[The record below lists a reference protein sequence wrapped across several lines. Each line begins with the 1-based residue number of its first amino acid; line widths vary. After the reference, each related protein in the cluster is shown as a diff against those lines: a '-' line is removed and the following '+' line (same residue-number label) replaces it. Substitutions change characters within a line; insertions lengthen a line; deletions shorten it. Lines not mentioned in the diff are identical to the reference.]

1 MPNKTPIKK
10 TYISLVLVAVIGL
23 GLSLIAHQY
32 VKQWEHDN
40 AIEAL
45 TKEADEHVRVLR
57 QTFITFGNILTSL
70 RGLHHV
76 HHPITRPNFAQF
88 VNDVLDQPGLQ
99 AWEWIDIVP
108 KDQRQAVENKINASG
123 IRDFSF
129 WEWSSNSP
137 SNRNKRTAAQREV
150 YYPVLFTEPSNLNA
164 KMLGYDVGSNET
176 LKTAL
181 EKARDLGQLTTS
193 GAVHVQTDT
202 DVALGFY
209 VFLPIYKSK
218 TTPVTLAERRHE
230 LVGFA
235 AGVFLFDQ
243 LVERVLRLPKLRT
256 EVFLVIIDDTAPAQ
270 APELYSPPW
279 YRGAVRENSVMLW
292 WTSLEFGGRQW
303 RIVFYKSSDEPLFK
317 TWYAWMVLG
326 IGLLFTLGLLR
337 YMYII
342 LTHAQWAEGLV
353 AKRTDSLIQANQA
366 LNKEIRAREQ
376 MTVALEASRQR
387 FQAIFNE
394 AAIGIAQIDLNDRI
408 LDTNRALQTLLRYR
422 EEELQDKFLKILA
435 HPDDADIDQWMNE
448 KMLAGKYDTYRV
460 GKRYICKNG
469 AIVWTNQSCSIVR
482 DTTQPFIISMIEDIT
497 ERKQAEEARWEAEKK
512 YREIFEN
519 AIEGIFQCTP
529 TGRYLSVN
537 PAFVRMLGYES
548 AEQIYNEIT
557 DIGQQL
563 YVNPQRRTEFLN
575 LLSSHS
581 NVQDFE
587 YQARCRDGRVIWL
600 NETVRVVRDNNGQIR
615 YYEGIVEDVTE
626 RKQAEE
632 KLRHDATHDQ
642 LTRLLNRAAFT
653 ALLTKALAR
662 LHKKAQAESP
672 ATGKRDEEPAEKPAE
687 NHQEIRPFLL
697 GTISFPLEFAVL
709 FVDLDRFKIVNDSM
723 GHLVGDQLLTEIARR
738 LDSDACENEVV
749 ARFGGDEFALMLEN
763 IPDLST
769 LYQRIE
775 CIQQQLSRP
784 YTLKNET
791 FNTTASIGIAL
802 SNSEYSSADEIL
814 RDADTAMYEAK
825 KQGRG
830 KSVIFQPGM
839 HTHVVNMLRMERD
852 LRKALEREEFR
863 LHYQPIISLET
874 RQTVGLEALVRW
886 EHPKQGMIRPDLFIP
901 LAEESGLIKELGL
914 WVFETACL
922 QLRHWQTQFAH
933 YAELGMNINVSPI
946 QLKQPDLVNN
956 IKDIIEKTGIKGST
970 CRVEI
975 TEGAMMQDPEAA
987 LTVLNELKSLE
998 ILLYIDDFGT
1008 GYSSLSYLQKFP
1020 IDALKIDKSFIMKID
1035 SSGKSAQIAHAIIA
1049 LGEAFDLRVVAEG
1062 VENDFQVSML
1072 KKAHCHHV
1080 QGYFF
1085 SRPRDSQSIEEYL
1098 NLEATK
1104 IAQTS
1109 IH

>member
-10 TYISLVLVAVIGL
+10 TYISLLLVAVIGL
-23 GLSLIAHQY
+23 GLSLTAHQY
-32 VKQWEHDN
+32 VKQWEHNN

-76 HHPITRPNFAQF
+76 HHPISRQNFAQF
-88 VNDVLDQPGLQ
+88 VNDVLDLPGLQ

-108 KDQRQAVENKINASG
+108 KDQRQAVEAEADASG
-123 IRDFSF
+123 IRNFSF
-129 WEWSSNSP
+129 WEWSSNDP

-150 YYPVLFTEPSNLNA
+150 YYPVLFTEPQNLNA
-164 KMLGYDVGSNET
+164 KMLGYDVGSDKT

-193 GAVHVQTDT
+193 GAVYVQTDT
-202 DVALGFY
+202 DFALGFY

-218 TTPVTLAERRHE
+218 TAPVTLAERRHE

-256 EVFLVIIDDTAPAQ
+256 EVFLVIIDDTPPAQ
-270 APELYSPPW
+270 TQELYAPPW
-279 YRGAVRENSVMLW
+279 YSDAVRANSVMLW

-303 RIVFYKSSDEPLFK
+303 RIVFYKSSNESLFK

-353 AKRTDSLIQANQA
+353 AKRTDSLIRANQA

-408 LDTNRALQTLLRYR
+408 LDTNIALQTLLRYR

-435 HPDDADIDQWMNE
+435 HPDDADIDQWKNE

-460 GKRYICKNG
+460 SKRYICKNG

-557 DIGQQL
+557 DIGQQV
-563 YVNPQRRTEFLN
+563 YVNPQRRTEFIN
-575 LLSSHS
+575 LLNGHS

-600 NETVRVVRDNNGQIR
+600 NETVRVVRDNNGQIH

-626 RKQAEE
+626 RKQVEE

-662 LHKKAQAESP
+662 LHKARAESP
-672 ATGKRDEEPAEKPAE
+672 SQGKRDEEPAENHME
-687 NHQEIRPFLL
+687 NGPFS
-697 GTISFPLEFAVL
+697 ISFPLEFAVL

-723 GHLVGDQLLTEIARR
+723 GHLVGDQLLTEIGRR
-738 LDSDACENEVV
+738 LDSDACENDVV

-763 IPDLST
+763 LPDLST

-791 FNTTASIGIAL
+791 FNTTASIGIAP
-802 SNSEYSSADEIL
+802 SNSEYLSADEIL

-830 KSVIFQPGM
+830 KSVIFKQDM
-839 HTHVVNMLRMERD
+839 HKDIVKKLRMERD

-886 EHPKQGMIRPDLFIP
+886 EHPKKMIYPDEFIP

-914 WVFETACL
+914 WVFETACF
-922 QLRHWQTQFAH
+922 QLRRWQTQFAQ

-946 QLKQPDLVNN
+946 QLKQPDLFNK

-987 LTVLNELKSLE
+987 LTVLNDLKSLE

-1035 SSGKSAQIAHAIIA
+1035 STGKSAQIAHAIIA

-1072 KKAHCHHV
+1072 KAAHCHHV

-1085 SRPRDSQSIEEYL
+1085 SRPKDSQSIEEYL
-1098 NLEATK
+1098 SLEATK
-1104 IAQTS
+1104 VAQTS

>member
-10 TYISLVLVAVIGL
+10 TYISLFLVAVIGL
-23 GLSLIAHQY
+23 GLSLTAHQY
-32 VKQWEHDN
+32 IKQWEHNN

-76 HHPITRPNFAQF
+76 HHPISRPNFAQF
-88 VNDVLDQPGLQ
+88 VNDVLDLPGLQ

-108 KDQRQAVENKINASG
+108 KDQRQAVEAEADASG
-123 IRDFSF
+123 IRNFSF
-129 WEWSSNSP
+129 WEWSPNG
-137 SNRNKRTAAQREV
+137 NKRTAAQREV
-150 YYPVLFTEPSNLNA
+150 YYPVLFTEPQNLNA
-164 KMLGYDVGSNET
+164 KMLGYDVGSDKT

-193 GAVHVQTDT
+193 GAVYVQTDT
-202 DVALGFY
+202 DFALGFY

-218 TTPVTLAERRHE
+218 TAPVTLAERRHE

-256 EVFLVIIDDTAPAQ
+256 EVFLVIIDDTPPAQ
-270 APELYSPPW
+270 TQELYAPPW
-279 YRGAVRENSVMLW
+279 YSDAVRANSVMLW

-303 RIVFYKSSDEPLFK
+303 RIVFYK
-317 TWYAWMVLG
+317 
-326 IGLLFTLGLLR
+326 LLFTLGLLR

-353 AKRTDSLIQANQA
+353 AKRTDSLIRANQA

-408 LDTNRALQTLLRYR
+408 LDTNIALQTLLRYR
-422 EEELQDKFLKILA
+422 EEELQDKFL
-435 HPDDADIDQWMNE
+435 N
-448 KMLAGKYDTYRV
+448 TYRV

-469 AIVWTNQSCSIVR
+469 AIVWTNQSSSIVR

-497 ERKQAEEARWEAEKK
+497 ERKLAEEARWEAEKK

-557 DIGQQL
+557 DIGQQV
-563 YVNPQRRTEFLN
+563 YVNPQRRIEFIN
-575 LLSSHS
+575 LLNSHS

-587 YQARCRDGRVIWL
+587 YQARCRDGRVIWV
-600 NETVRVVRDNNGQIR
+600 NETVRVVRDNNGQIH

-626 RKQAEE
+626 RKQAEV

-653 ALLTKALAR
+653 ALLTKALTR
-662 LHKKAQAESP
+662 LHKARAESP
-672 ATGKRDEEPAEKPAE
+672 SQRKRDEEPAENHME
-687 NHQEIRPFLL
+687 NGPFS
-697 GTISFPLEFAVL
+697 ISFPLEFAVL

-723 GHLVGDQLLTEIARR
+723 GHLVGDQLLTEIGRR
-738 LDSDACENEVV
+738 LDSDACENDVV

-763 IPDLST
+763 LPDLST

-791 FNTTASIGIAL
+791 FNTTASIGIAP
-802 SNSEYSSADEIL
+802 SKSKYNSADEIL

-830 KSVIFQPGM
+830 KSVIFQPDM
-839 HTHVVNMLRMERD
+839 HIDVVNKLRMERD

-886 EHPKQGMIRPDLFIP
+886 QHPKQGMIRPDLFIP

-914 WVFETACL
+914 WVFETACF
-922 QLRHWQTQFAH
+922 QLRRWQTQFAQ

-946 QLKQPDLVNN
+946 QLKQPDLFNK

-987 LTVLNELKSLE
+987 LTVLNDLKSLE

-1035 SSGKSAQIAHAIIA
+1035 STGKSAQIAHAIIA

-1072 KKAHCHHV
+1072 KAAHCHHV

-1085 SRPRDSQSIEEYL
+1085 SRPKDSQSIEEYL
-1098 NLEATK
+1098 SLEATK
-1104 IAQTS
+1104 VAQTS

>member
-10 TYISLVLVAVIGL
+10 TYISLFLVAVIGL
-23 GLSLIAHQY
+23 GLSLTAHQY
-32 VKQWEHDN
+32 IKQWEHNN

-76 HHPITRPNFAQF
+76 HHPISRPNFAQF
-88 VNDVLDQPGLQ
+88 VNDVLDLPGLQ

-108 KDQRQAVENKINASG
+108 KDQRQAVEAEADASG
-123 IRDFSF
+123 IRNFSF
-129 WEWSSNSP
+129 WEWSPNG
-137 SNRNKRTAAQREV
+137 NKRTAAQREV
-150 YYPVLFTEPSNLNA
+150 YYPVLFTEPQNLNA
-164 KMLGYDVGSNET
+164 KMLGYDVGSDKT

-193 GAVHVQTDT
+193 GAVYVQTDT
-202 DVALGFY
+202 DFALGFY

-218 TTPVTLAERRHE
+218 TAPVTLAERRHE

-256 EVFLVIIDDTAPAQ
+256 EVFLVIIDDTPPAQ
-270 APELYSPPW
+270 TQELYAPPW
-279 YRGAVRENSVMLW
+279 YSDAVRANSVMLW

-303 RIVFYKSSDEPLFK
+303 RIVFYKSSNESLFK

-353 AKRTDSLIQANQA
+353 AKRTDSLIRANQA

-408 LDTNRALQTLLRYR
+408 LDTNIALQTLLRYR

-469 AIVWTNQSCSIVR
+469 AIVWTNQSSSIVR

-497 ERKQAEEARWEAEKK
+497 ERKLAEEARWEAEKK

-557 DIGQQL
+557 DIGQQV
-563 YVNPQRRTEFLN
+563 YVNPQRRIEFIN
-575 LLSSHS
+575 LLNSHS

-587 YQARCRDGRVIWL
+587 YQARCRDGRVIWV
-600 NETVRVVRDNNGQIR
+600 NETVRVVRDNNGQIH

-626 RKQAEE
+626 RKQAEV

-653 ALLTKALAR
+653 ALLTKALTR
-662 LHKKAQAESP
+662 LHKARAESP
-672 ATGKRDEEPAEKPAE
+672 SQRKRDEEPAENHME
-687 NHQEIRPFLL
+687 NGPFS
-697 GTISFPLEFAVL
+697 ISFPLEFAVL

-723 GHLVGDQLLTEIARR
+723 GHLVGDQLLTEIGRR
-738 LDSDACENEVV
+738 LDSDACENDVV

-763 IPDLST
+763 LPDLST

-791 FNTTASIGIAL
+791 FNTTASIGIAP
-802 SNSEYSSADEIL
+802 SKSKYNSADEIL

-830 KSVIFQPGM
+830 KSVIFQPDM
-839 HTHVVNMLRMERD
+839 HIDVVNKLRMERD

-886 EHPKQGMIRPDLFIP
+886 QHPKQGMIRPDLFIP

-914 WVFETACL
+914 WVFETACF
-922 QLRHWQTQFAH
+922 QLRRWQTQFAQ

-946 QLKQPDLVNN
+946 QLKQPDLFNK

-987 LTVLNELKSLE
+987 LTVLNDLKSLE

-1035 SSGKSAQIAHAIIA
+1035 STGKSAQIAHAIIA

-1072 KKAHCHHV
+1072 KAAHCHHV

-1085 SRPRDSQSIEEYL
+1085 SRPKDSQSIEEYL
-1098 NLEATK
+1098 SLEATK
-1104 IAQTS
+1104 VAQTS